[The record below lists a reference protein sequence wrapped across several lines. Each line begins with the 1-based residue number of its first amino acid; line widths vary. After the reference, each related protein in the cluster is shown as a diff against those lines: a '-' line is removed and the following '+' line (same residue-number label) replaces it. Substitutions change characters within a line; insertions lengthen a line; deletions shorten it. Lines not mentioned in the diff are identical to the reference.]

1 MLPEPAGSWRR
12 AARSRPSPWGRRD
25 RKTGGRSAWPFPSR
39 PSVAARSPV
48 RGPCEFSGTVGE
60 RTRSG
65 RRRHEIGPR
74 SV

>member
-48 RGPCEFSGTVGE
+48 RGPC
-60 RTRSG
+60 
-65 RRRHEIGPR
+65 
-74 SV
+74 